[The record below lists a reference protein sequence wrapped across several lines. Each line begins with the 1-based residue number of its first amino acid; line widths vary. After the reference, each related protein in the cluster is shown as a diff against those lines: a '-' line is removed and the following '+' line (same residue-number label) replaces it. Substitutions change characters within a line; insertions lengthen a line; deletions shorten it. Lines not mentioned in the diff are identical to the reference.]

1 MNKTREDSSDRH
13 NNNIE
18 EPKLGIFVD
27 GKRLDNVFVWVMGKK
42 IWLVLRR
49 RWFADFLMMQYCW
62 QSETVAQIKKVRQ
75 RWNEED
81 LFTKL
86 KLKLQ
91 PIAGNCVPG
100 KIEIIRTNYFRN
112 FWKIIF
118 LSKWQTCS
126 GIATYN
132 MNMQIFLCN
141 CVCKCVCLSHLK
153 GGVCERS
160 KEEREHGHNLC
171 EAVLVLERERE
182 REREV

>member
-75 RWNEED
+75 RWNEDHRRRRPFHETKTEASANCRKLRSRQNWNHPYK
-81 LFTKL
+81 LFSKFL
-86 KLKLQ
+86 KNNFSFEMTNLQ
-91 PIAGNCVPG
+91 RHCDIQHEYANLSVQLCV
-100 KIEIIRTNYFRN
+100 
-112 FWKIIF
+112 
-118 LSKWQTCS
+118 
-126 GIATYN
+126 
-132 MNMQIFLCN
+132 
-141 CVCKCVCLSHLK
+141 
-153 GGVCERS
+153 
-160 KEEREHGHNLC
+160 
-171 EAVLVLERERE
+171 
-182 REREV
+182 